1 MQSRTRIGAQPS
13 CGDDGGITGRKH
25 EPDMVSRWEWAQP
38 ASSIKLCRYGRGVC
52 DSARQQHGDSMSH
65 GEGSDGAHG
74 VRGHQLGVGDFGP
87 MQSRARIRAQ
97 PPDVHDAGS
106 KGRKHEPGMVSR
118 WEWAQPA
125 SSIQRSSH
133 RRSICDG
140 AWQQHG
146 DSMSHG
152 EGSDGAHG
160 MPSHQ
165 LGVGDIDEMHS
176 RTRIEAY
183 RSFGHDSEIT
193 GRQHEPGLVSRCEWA
208 QLACSIQ
215 QCRDRRGVCDGA
227 R

>member
-38 ASSIKLCRYGRGVC
+38 ASSIKLCRYRRCFC
-52 DSARQQHGDSMSH
+52 D
-65 GEGSDGAHG
+65 
-74 VRGHQLGVGDFGP
+74 
-87 MQSRARIRAQ
+87 
-97 PPDVHDAGS
+97 
-106 KGRKHEPGMVSR
+106 
-118 WEWAQPA
+118 
-125 SSIQRSSH
+125 
-133 RRSICDG
+133 C